1 MPRWAAFL
9 ALWAPTV
16 LPAALE
22 YGLPPN
28 SRGLGRRD
36 ALAQTAA
43 LGGLAIALPYA
54 QGLNS
59 APSLAGAN
67 ATLAEDAPRAVV
79 ATLRA
84 RDCSPQIEAQTLAW
98 SVSACTVVGTGA
110 ACGAQRRAM
119 FALAP
124 RAGVAIAG
132 DASCAGFAYEADMI
146 YLGNRTIAAADY
158 EVGQRGARPSRGE

>member
-54 QGLNS
+54 QGLHS
-59 APSLAGAN
+59 APSLAGA
-67 ATLAEDAPRAVV
+67 AER
-79 ATLRA
+79 
-84 RDCSPQIEAQTLAW
+84 
-98 SVSACTVVGTGA
+98 
-110 ACGAQRRAM
+110 
-119 FALAP
+119 
-124 RAGVAIAG
+124 
-132 DASCAGFAYEADMI
+132 
-146 YLGNRTIAAADY
+146 AAAVYCGSDLLDAVQRANIFGDSKLFVDMPCRFEPE
-158 EVGQRGARPSRGE
+158 EVLKLSLIHI